1 MIANYRYNYRAS
13 EACTT
18 TLNFLEKIPVYVI
31 IICKIGWSTQLVMT
45 IFHLL
50 LSINVVIEV
59 FSLSIVALCNS
70 AINVVY
76 DEIIFHVELNISIAR
91 VINDKTTFQVI
102 FLVSA
107 VDLVNDEIIFNL
119 VLGISVVSVVS
130 YHHF

>member
-1 MIANYRYNYRAS
+1 M
-13 EACTT
+13 
-18 TLNFLEKIPVYVI
+18 
-31 IICKIGWSTQLVMT
+31 MT

-91 VINDKTTFQVI
+91 VVNDKTTFQVI

-119 VLGISVVSVVS
+119 VLGISVISVAS